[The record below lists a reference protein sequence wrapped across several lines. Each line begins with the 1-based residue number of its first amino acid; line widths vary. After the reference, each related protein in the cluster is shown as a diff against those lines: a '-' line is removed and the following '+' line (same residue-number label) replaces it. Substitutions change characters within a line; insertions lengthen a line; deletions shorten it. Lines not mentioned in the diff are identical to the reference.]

1 MKNPGQQATMSSL
14 HRQRGFVFKLL
25 HSLVIVALVV
35 MLVVLYKTGKL
46 AGIEKRVRGLISGN
60 SNSGSAETYP
70 ERQNNYIRATQRES
84 RPPVERPYEDSIFT
98 EDARYAVQVAAG
110 YDSRQLYAWRDELIQ
125 KGYDAY
131 LVSINTPQG
140 IMFKL
145 RVGAYYDRQD
155 AEAMRD
161 RLSHRYPSNF
171 GDSFIIR
178 GD

>member
-1 MKNPGQQATMSSL
+1 MKSPGQKAVMLSL

-46 AGIEKRVRGLISGN
+46 AGIEKRVRGLISG
-60 SNSGSAETYP
+60 SGSTETYP
-70 ERQNNYIRATQRES
+70 ERQNGYIRATQRES
-84 RPPVERPYEDSIFT
+84 RPPVERPSEDSIFT

-110 YDSRQLYAWRDELIQ
+110 YDSRQLYAWRDELLQ

-145 RVGAYYDRQD
+145 RVGAYNDRQD

-161 RLSHRYPSNF
+161 RLGRRYPTNF